1 MSKKDDC
8 EIVNFYEK
16 MPAKYKPSY
25 HNPSYSKLKINL
37 PFRLL
42 CVGGS
47 GSGKTLIVCNLIKLM
62 NDTFG
67 NIKICCKN
75 EKEPL
80 YQLLRDKISGDQLQI
95 YEGLQKFPRCDDAEE
110 FDPSLQHL
118 CIFDDLCLEK
128 DQSKI
133 EDLFIRGRKLCKG
146 VSCIYLTQ
154 SYFKSPKVI
163 RINCGYIILKK
174 LQSKRDL
181 NMILS
186 EYDLGVDKKAL
197 FKVYQAVCRDVKDF
211 LFIDMEADPAH
222 RFRNKFKTIIRL
234 PSDDDES
241 EENEIIAIR

>member
-1 MSKKDDC
+1 MNKKSKKDDD
-8 EIVNFYEK
+8 EIINFYEK
-16 MPAKYKPSY
+16 MPSKYKPVY
-25 HNPSYSKLKINL
+25 HNPSYDRLKINL
-37 PFRLL
+37 PFRMIG
-42 CVGGS
+42 VGGS

-80 YQLLRDKISGDQLQI
+80 YQLLKDKIPPEQLQI
-95 YEGLQKFPRCDDAEE
+95 YEGLSKFPRCDDDEE

-118 CIFDDLCLEK
+118 VIFDDLCLEK

-133 EDLFIRGRKLCKG
+133 EDLYIRGRKLCKG
-146 VSCIYLTQ
+146 ISCIYLTQ

-174 LQSKRDL
+174 LNSKKDL

-186 EYDLGVDKKAL
+186 EYDLGVDKTAL
-197 FKVYQAVCRDVKDF
+197 QKIYKNVCKTVKDF
-211 LFIDMEADPAH
+211 LFIDMEGLPEN
-222 RFRNKFKTIIRL
+222 RFRDKFKTIIHIKMDDS
-234 PSDDDES
+234 SDEDK
-241 EENEIIAIR
+241 